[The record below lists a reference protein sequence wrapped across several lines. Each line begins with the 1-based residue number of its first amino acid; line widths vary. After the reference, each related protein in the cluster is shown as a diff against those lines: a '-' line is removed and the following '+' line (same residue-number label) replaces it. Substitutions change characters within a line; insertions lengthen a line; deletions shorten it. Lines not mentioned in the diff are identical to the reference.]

1 MAGMPPPSYNQAGQM
16 PPVGFGGPAY
26 PPGAGGYGPPG
37 GYPPSSGY
45 PPQGGG
51 MYPPPQGAGYQQGP
65 GGGRK
70 SLFLSLWLAGV

>member
-26 PPGAGGYGPPG
+26 PPQAGYGPPG
-37 GYPPSSGY
+37 GYPPNTGY

-51 MYPPPQGAGYQQGP
+51 GMYPPGGYQQGP

-70 SLFLSLWLAGV
+70 FLFMPLFGLQCV